1 MGSAL
6 HYETIFNRLVEDTC
20 YQANLDWGKPR
31 PGHPEG
37 TIRAHIAELEENLE
51 KLRPKL
57 CDQQYWKLKILIHT
71 HDTFKADAEP
81 NVPISHPHSHATL
94 ARIFL
99 SGYCND
105 SELLSI
111 VQYHDEPYALYKQFE
126 SKHKFNQ
133 ERFER
138 LLHAIQDW
146 DLFLAFN
153 IIDNSTAG
161 KSSRPLHWFFRR
173 IVGQIPSKFTEAD
186 LLH

>member
-1 MGSAL
+1 MSSAL
-6 HYETIFNRLVEDTC
+6 NYEAIFKNLVQDSR

-51 KLRPKL
+51 QLSPKL
-57 CDQQYWKLKILIHT
+57 CDQQYWQLKILIHT
-71 HDTFKADAEP
+71 HDTFKANAEP
-81 NVPISHPHSHATL
+81 NVPISHPHSHSSL
-94 ARIFL
+94 ARAFL
-99 SGYCND
+99 SEYCED
-105 SELLSI
+105 PELLAI
-111 VQYHDEPYALYKQFE
+111 VQCHDEPYALYIQFE
-126 SKHKFNQ
+126 IKHKPNQ

-161 KSSRPLHWFFRR
+161 KSPKPLHWFFRR
-173 IVGQIPSKFTEAD
+173 IVGQIHSRFTEAD
-186 LLH
+186 LLR